1 MTITEDLH
9 MLLYVA
15 LGGALGSVGRYL
27 VAGSLKGV
35 GGTDFP
41 WHMIAV
47 NTLGC
52 ILVGFFVAVLY
63 VKLPHPRWIN
73 LFYWGFIG
81 GFTAFSSFIKEGM
94 HFFLHGEHIT
104 GFLYISLLHSAWT
117 LLPFLLMPL
126 IFAIGNIFTESLP
139 VTLIR
144 YFSWSGGV
152 WMGFIFYSVL
162 LSIFYG
168 VCWLLGR
175 FSQSP
180 NLAPNAAITIF
191 FIAFLGTGLGVYQA
205 LHPHVRRITLR
216 TYKPLTRSMRIV
228 FASDLHFGTLWGRRY
243 GQKLVS
249 RINAEDPDLVIF
261 GGDLVDR
268 SLSFVMREGS
278 MDALRSL
285 RAPMGL
291 YSVMGNHDLMA
302 GTGEQER
309 TYLERMGIRFIVNE
323 SIPVS
328 SSVWIT
334 GLDDERFGKKGY
346 EAPAAQ
352 GSDLH
357 IFAEHEPYHVLEA
370 SQKEYDLYFAGHTH
384 GGQFIPLN
392 LITQRLFAL
401 DHGTQAFGNMLAT
414 VSTGHGLSVIPMRLG
429 VPPEIVVVSV
439 EPIKK

>member
-1 MTITEDLH
+1 MGVSINMFFLIVT
-9 MLLYVA
+9 A
-15 LGGALGSVGRYL
+15 LG
-27 VAGSLKGV
+27 
-35 GGTDFP
+35 
-41 WHMIAV
+41 
-47 NTLGC
+47 
-52 ILVGFFVAVLY
+52 LVGSTFS
-63 VKLPHPRWIN
+63 
-73 LFYWGFIG
+73 WG
-81 GFTAFSSFIKEGM
+81 M
-94 HFFLHGEHIT
+94 YRT
-104 GFLYISLLHSAWT
+104 GFSLLHSAWT

-439 EPIKK
+439 ELIKK

>member
-1 MTITEDLH
+1 MSINMFFLIVT
-9 MLLYVA
+9 A
-15 LGGALGSVGRYL
+15 LG
-27 VAGSLKGV
+27 
-35 GGTDFP
+35 
-41 WHMIAV
+41 
-47 NTLGC
+47 
-52 ILVGFFVAVLY
+52 LVGSTFS
-63 VKLPHPRWIN
+63 
-73 LFYWGFIG
+73 WG
-81 GFTAFSSFIKEGM
+81 M
-94 HFFLHGEHIT
+94 YRT
-104 GFLYISLLHSAWT
+104 GFSLLHSAWT

-357 IFAEHEPYHVLEA
+357 IFAEHDEPYHVLEA

>member
-1 MTITEDLH
+1 MEVSINMFFLIVT
-9 MLLYVA
+9 A
-15 LGGALGSVGRYL
+15 LG
-27 VAGSLKGV
+27 
-35 GGTDFP
+35 
-41 WHMIAV
+41 
-47 NTLGC
+47 
-52 ILVGFFVAVLY
+52 LVGSTFS
-63 VKLPHPRWIN
+63 
-73 LFYWGFIG
+73 WG
-81 GFTAFSSFIKEGM
+81 M
-94 HFFLHGEHIT
+94 YRT
-104 GFLYISLLHSAWT
+104 GFSLLHSAWT

-249 RINAEDPDLVIF
+249 RINAEDPDLV
-261 GGDLVDR
+261 
-268 SLSFVMREGS
+268 

>member
-1 MTITEDLH
+1 MFFLIVT
-9 MLLYVA
+9 A
-15 LGGALGSVGRYL
+15 LG
-27 VAGSLKGV
+27 
-35 GGTDFP
+35 
-41 WHMIAV
+41 
-47 NTLGC
+47 
-52 ILVGFFVAVLY
+52 LVGSTFS
-63 VKLPHPRWIN
+63 
-73 LFYWGFIG
+73 WG
-81 GFTAFSSFIKEGM
+81 M
-94 HFFLHGEHIT
+94 YRT
-104 GFLYISLLHSAWT
+104 GFSLLHSAWT

-414 VSTGHGLSVIPMRLG
+414 VSTGHGLSVPDGQRGWKPAFFLVCQRERTDRTGHGRGSILMLYRPYAGIGPSFCGPRWSGGFLQAYDDDCSLRDRWS
-429 VPPEIVVVSV
+429 VSCAY
-439 EPIKK
+439 PS